1 MRSLVAWYLI
11 YMNTRYCE
19 NPECREAFDPTETAN
34 GFCSWECEERA
45 SEIEDE
51 EF

>member
-1 MRSLVAWYLI
+1 MTKW
-11 YMNTRYCE
+11 CE
-19 NPECREAFDPTETAN
+19 NPECREEFAATETSN

-51 EF
+51 EYAA